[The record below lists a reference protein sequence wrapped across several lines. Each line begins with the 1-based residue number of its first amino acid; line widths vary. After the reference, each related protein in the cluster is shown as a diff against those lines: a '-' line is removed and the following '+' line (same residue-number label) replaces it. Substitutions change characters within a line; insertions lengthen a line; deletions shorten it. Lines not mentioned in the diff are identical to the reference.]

1 MSADKEPQAVVIIEM
16 GGAAW
21 ALPERYTDAVTRAC
35 AAIAASG
42 VRVNSEY
49 KGGVTEW
56 RSMGRIGCAPNI
68 RFTNHILP
76 AKPTDETEADND

>member
-49 KGGVTEW
+49 EDGVTEW

-76 AKPTDETEADND
+76 AKPDEKEATDD